1 MNKINDNDNV
11 VTKRNI
17 ALMKT
22 ILTTNEID
30 EQYVCKCHLMPL
42 YFKKVRFY
50 DIDIYIKKKE
60 RKKREM
66 DTRRKESAGDSLS
79 KPNCMSFCYSEAK
92 LPTPKSRRTTSPME
106 MRLFNQLIEYVS
118 FSHPF
123 ARHFQTHQH
132 IA

>member
-1 MNKINDNDNV
+1 MTSYLQGLLLLQDPQHFIQGLQSTQFPWIATRRYGESLDDGETMSRGGCCSLFRARLSSSENMNKINDNDNV

-50 DIDIYIKKKE
+50 DIDIYI
-60 RKKREM
+60 
-66 DTRRKESAGDSLS
+66 
-79 KPNCMSFCYSEAK
+79 
-92 LPTPKSRRTTSPME
+92 
-106 MRLFNQLIEYVS
+106 
-118 FSHPF
+118 
-123 ARHFQTHQH
+123 
-132 IA
+132 